1 MSKKRVTLFTQLLN
15 RKLTEENLTN
25 ESLGEK
31 LEVSHSYVSQVKN
44 GTAPSK
50 RFIKVFAEYFNL
62 SSDECMNLA
71 NTDADISNE
80 PGVAVDTQKAKL
92 NNLVE
97 NSRYL
102 SILSLIEPLN
112 EKYQEEMLEKLAE
125 FTKQELSSHAND
137 YSVKDVKKELLKVF
151 LNWKKQLWNENC
163 LDTYIPLDFHG
174 YLTYPDGKVYFK
186 LVEDINKIHLSLQFK
201 ERHYG
206 TELLELI
213 PGFTLTY
220 FTYEDIQP
228 IYSQV
233 RMIHFVRFSP
243 MVSIQDIN
251 EYQESLDS
259 EVQEKDS
266 PDDLLQQYIFL
277 DT

>member
-1 MSKKRVTLFTQLLN
+1 MATV
-15 RKLTEENLTN
+15 
-25 ESLGEK
+25 
-31 LEVSHSYVSQVKN
+31 
-44 GTAPSK
+44 
-50 RFIKVFAEYFNL
+50 
-62 SSDECMNLA
+62 
-71 NTDADISNE
+71 
-80 PGVAVDTQKAKL
+80 
-92 NNLVE
+92 
-97 NSRYL
+97 
-102 SILSLIEPLN
+102 
-112 EKYQEEMLEKLAE
+112 
-125 FTKQELSSHAND
+125 
-137 YSVKDVKKELLKVF
+137 
-151 LNWKKQLWNENC
+151 
-163 LDTYIPLDFHG
+163 
-174 YLTYPDGKVYFK
+174 LTYPDGKVYFK
-186 LVEDINKIHLSLQFK
+186 LVEEINKIHLSLQFK

-220 FTYEDIQP
+220 STYEDIQP